1 MQKNTEKRTSYR
13 RKNFSLIELLVV
25 IAIIAI
31 LAGLLLPSLN
41 KAREAARAADCR
53 SREKQIGTA
62 FFMYANDFDQFLP
75 LFYSGY
81 GTSTMEFDPPNISW
95 MTKLGSYLNTHPNEE
110 HPENANTP
118 GDNSKYMMRNSF
130 YWCRSPVVPTGFRV
144 NPYPYGGDG
153 TDRFRYGMNNELNG
167 KGFGVAP
174 TESDSRNGYKSLKLV
189 RTPSVAL
196 LVTEIYKAT
205 PCFDAWGFH
214 CDKGNVPHAMKANM
228 LFCDGHVAAYSQNEV
243 LARWGTSSHVL
254 DNANSN
260 SFWRGMPSR

>member
-75 LFYSGY
+75 LCYSGY

-130 YWCRSPVVPTGFRV
+130 YWCRSPVVPTGCRV